1 MSNVPSQED
10 VLEFIADSETP
21 LTKREIGK
29 AFDIKGADRVP
40 FKKLLR
46 GLEND
51 GLLVKHPGGG
61 FSVPTA
67 LPAVGVI
74 EVIDI
79 DVDGEVIA
87 RPTQW
92 NEKLQGDMPKILVA
106 PDKKGHPS
114 LGTGDR
120 VLARLNRQNDKMYQ
134 ANVIRR
140 LDTPKGRV
148 MGLVSRHKK
157 GWVLLPTDKKAK
169 YHFDIHQQDLNDAK
183 EGDLAIGEI
192 QPSRTMK
199 NRYIRI
205 VDVIGHQADPKAI
218 SIISAHEMGL
228 REDFPTAVIAE
239 TSKMKVPP
247 VKGREDLRDIP
258 LVTIDGADA
267 RDFDDAVFA
276 EKQED
281 GSFHL
286 MVAIADVAYYVT
298 PDSHL
303 DREAY
308 ARGNST
314 YFPDRVIPMLPEK
327 LSNDLC
333 SLRPKEDRACMAVHL
348 RVSSEGKL
356 TGYKFVR
363 GLMKSAARL
372 TYEQVQHVYDLYS
385 NADNTPPTQP
395 SPRRGE
401 GNERLSQLHGSEGEL
416 PDVGWGG
423 KLQDLYNDIIEPLYE
438 AYEILDAA
446 RRKRGAL
453 DLDLPERQILIDD
466 DGNMKGVR
474 KRTRLDSHKLIEE
487 FMILANV
494 AAASALEDKRAPC
507 VYRIHDTPKPEKVD
521 AVRSFIQGFGL
532 ELAKGQVIRSSTV
545 NRLLEQAS
553 GLPYS
558 HLISQV
564 VLRAQSQAVYSPENI
579 GHFGLALTKYAHFT
593 SPIRRYADLIVHRSL
608 IKAFGL
614 GSGGLSKGEE
624 VTLEERSDHISH
636 TERLSAEA
644 ERNAV
649 DRFTAAY
656 LSEQVGAE
664 FEGRISGVSRFG
676 LFVELADTGAD
687 GLIPM
692 RTLPND
698 YYIHDELQHALIGRR
713 TGRIYRMGANVI
725 VRLVE
730 ADGLTGSTLLELTN
744 SDSADIPGIK
754 LKKSNEAARR
764 GAPDK
769 RRGKPRGKSG
779 TTPKHKRGNKGK
791 MGGFKKGKGKK

>member
-10 VLEFIADSETP
+10 LLKFIAESDSP
-21 LTKREIGK
+21 LTKRELGK

-46 GLEND
+46 GLETE
-51 GLLVKHPGGG
+51 GLVVKHPGGG
-61 FSVPTA
+61 YSAPEA
-67 LPAVGVI
+67 MPAVSVI

-79 DVDGEVIA
+79 DIDGEVVA
-87 RPTQW
+87 KPTQW
-92 NEKLQGDMPKILVA
+92 NEELQGDMPKILVA

-114 LGTGDR
+114 LGKGDR
-120 VLARLNRQNDKMYQ
+120 VLARLSRQNDTLYQ
-134 ANVIRR
+134 ANIIRR

-148 MGLVSRHKK
+148 MGLVTRHKK
-157 GWVLLPTDKKAK
+157 GWVLMPTDKKAK
-169 YHFDIHQQDLNDAK
+169 YHFDIHQQDLNNAQ

-192 QPSRTMK
+192 QPTRTMK
-199 NRYIRI
+199 NRYVRI
-205 VDVIGHQADPKAI
+205 VDVIGNQADPRAI

-228 REDFPTAVIAE
+228 REEFPTAVIGE
-239 TSKMKVPP
+239 TSKMKVPDTN
-247 VKGREDLRDIP
+247 GREDLRDIP

-276 EKQED
+276 EKLD
-281 GSFHL
+281 NGGFHL
-286 MVAIADVAYYVT
+286 VVAIADVAYYVK

-333 SLRPKEDRACMAVHL
+333 SLRPKENRTCMAVHL
-348 RVSSEGKL
+348 HVSKDGKL
-356 TGYKFVR
+356 EGYKFVR

-372 TYEQVQHVYDLYS
+372 TYEQVQAAFDGQPDDLT
-385 NADNTPPTQP
+385 DPLLEP
-395 SPRRGE
+395 
-401 GNERLSQLHGSEGEL
+401 
-416 PDVGWGG
+416 VI
-423 KLQDLYNDIIEPLYE
+423 KPLYE
-438 AYEILDAA
+438 AYEILDEA
-446 RRKRGAL
+446 RKKRGAL
-453 DLDLPERQILIDD
+453 DLDLPERQIILDD
-466 DGNMKGVR
+466 EGNMKGVK
-474 KRTRLDSHKLIEE
+474 KRMRLDSHKLIEE

-507 VYRIHDTPKPEKVD
+507 VYRIHDTPKPEKMD

-532 ELAKGQVIRSSTV
+532 ELAKGQVIRSATV
-545 NRLLEQAS
+545 NRLLEQAA

-558 HLISQV
+558 HLVSQV
-564 VLRAQSQAVYSPENI
+564 VLRAQSQAVYSPENL

-593 SPIRRYADLIVHRSL
+593 SPIRRYADLLVHRSL
-608 IKAFGL
+608 IKAYRL
-614 GSGGLSKGEE
+614 GPGELSPEEE
-624 VTLEERSDHISH
+624 VTLQEKCDHISQ

-644 ERNAV
+644 ERNSV
-649 DRFTAAY
+649 DRFTSAY

-664 FEGRISGVSRFG
+664 FAGRISGVSRFG

-698 YYIHDELQHALIGRR
+698 YYIHDEVQHALIGRKS
-713 TGRIYRMGANVI
+713 GRVYRMGANVT

-754 LKKSNEAARR
+754 LQKPAEATRR
-764 GAPDK
+764 GGPPRGRNK
-769 RRGKPRGKSG
+769 SGGKPRGKSG

-791 MGGFKKGKGKK
+791 MGGFKKGKGKGKK